1 MTGDTTKSPTLCIID
16 CALGFSENVRLIPYP
31 QANEFFWRFFEM
43 NNFSRAT
50 SAFVLTASLLASS
63 VAAVAQTPASKP
75 AADAQNT
82 SQTKTQSEQKQAQTE
97 PTAEQKA
104 AATQPAATAV
114 KTSNKTLSTNDD
126 PNMIGKRN
134 INSGLIAKMSG
145 STEKEV
151 RMGREAAAEVDRQ
164 AKFVD
169 DPAITEYVN
178 RVGQNIVLHSD
189 AKVPFTIKVI
199 DSDEVNAF
207 ALPGGFFYVNKGL
220 ILAADNEAE
229 LAGVMAHE
237 IAHVAARHAV
247 ENQTKASLLEY
258 AALGGSIFL
267 GGIPGMIYQNT
278 AGIGLLGIF
287 MKFSRGAEE
296 EADKLGVQYMYA
308 AGYDPGAMATM
319 FEKLEAKNKKKPG
332 FVARAFSTHPAP
344 PDRRAS
350 ALALAARFPEHEEY
364 VISSSEFQRVKNRL
378 LRLSNARA
386 STAGA
391 IAAGDD
397 NGAPGRPTLKRRQPT
412 PDDST
417 TTPDGDQQQKTEAPK
432 LKKDPETTKTPDKP

>member
-1 MTGDTTKSPTLCIID
+1 MTSISRITTAFILVSAVILSSIAGFAQTTQTTPSTDKTASSTKSQD
-16 CALGFSENVRLIPYP
+16 
-31 QANEFFWRFFEM
+31 
-43 NNFSRAT
+43 
-50 SAFVLTASLLASS
+50 
-63 VAAVAQTPASKP
+63 QT
-75 AADAQNT
+75 
-82 SQTKTQSEQKQAQTE
+82 
-97 PTAEQKA
+97 
-104 AATQPAATAV
+104 ATATTA
-114 KTSNKTLSTNDD
+114 KNDSKNDTKAPPPLPPKSNKPLSVNDD

-134 INSGLIAKMSG
+134 INKGIIAKMSG

-151 RMGREAAAEVDRQ
+151 RMGRELAAEVDRQ
-164 AKFVD
+164 AKFID
-169 DPAITEYVN
+169 DPVITEYVN

-220 ILAADNEAE
+220 ILVADNEAE

-237 IAHVAARHAV
+237 TGHVAARHAM

-258 AALGGSIFL
+258 LALGGSIFL

-278 AGIGLLGIF
+278 AGLGLLGIF
-287 MKFSRGAEE
+287 MKFSRSAEE
-296 EADKLGVQYMYA
+296 EADRLGVQYMWA
-308 AGYDPGAMATM
+308 AGYDPTAMATM

-332 FVARAFSTHPAP
+332 LISRAFASHPAP

-350 ALALAARFPEHEEY
+350 ALALAARFPEHDEY
-364 VISSSEFQRVKNRL
+364 VISTSEFQRVKAKL

-386 STAGA
+386 TAAGA
-391 IAAGDD
+391 LPSGDD
-397 NGAPGRPTLKRRQPT
+397 GAPGRPTLKRRQPT

-417 TTPDGDQQQKTEAPK
+417 TNPDGTEQKPADKQQPPK
-432 LKKDPETTKTPDKP
+432 LKRNDGTTPPPPQE

>member
-1 MTGDTTKSPTLCIID
+1 
-16 CALGFSENVRLIPYP
+16 
-31 QANEFFWRFFEM
+31 M

-50 SAFVLTASLLASS
+50 SALVLMASLMASS
-63 VAAVAQTPASKP
+63 MAAVGQTTTQKP
-75 AADAQNT
+75 SEPPPDVPVLK
-82 SQTKTQSEQKQAQTE
+82 KTPAQTE
-97 PTAEQKA
+97 AAKTQAPTT
-104 AATQPAATAV
+104 ATKQADKRATPNITPSSTAS
-114 KTSNKTLSTNDD
+114 KKTLSTNED
-126 PNMIGKRN
+126 PAMIGKRN
-134 INSGLIAKMSG
+134 INSGIIAKMSG

-169 DPAITEYVN
+169 DPIISEYVN

-220 ILAADNEAE
+220 LLAADNEAE

-267 GGIPGMIYQNT
+267 GGIPGLIYQNT

-332 FVARAFSTHPAP
+332 FISRAFASHPAP

-350 ALALAARFPEHEEY
+350 SLALAARFPENEEY

-386 STAGA
+386 ATTGA
-391 IAAGDD
+391 IAGGEEG
-397 NGAPGRPTLKRRQPT
+397 GAPGRPTLKRRQPT

-417 TTPDGDQQQKTEAPK
+417 TTTPDGETKPAESTAPPK
-432 LKKDPETTKTPDKP
+432 LKRNDVPKTPDPDKP

>member
-1 MTGDTTKSPTLCIID
+1 
-16 CALGFSENVRLIPYP
+16 
-31 QANEFFWRFFEM
+31 M

-50 SAFVLTASLLASS
+50 SALVLTASLLASS
-63 VAAVAQTPASKP
+63 VAAVGQTSTTKTTEQAQ
-75 AADAQNT
+75 QT
-82 SQTKTQSEQKQAQTE
+82 SQTQTQTETKQAAAEPKTE
-97 PTAEQKA
+97 PKA
-104 AATQPAATAV
+104 QPATTTARS
-114 KTSNKTLSTNDD
+114 TSTKPLSTNENPD
-126 PNMIGKRN
+126 MIGKRN
-134 INSGLIAKMSG
+134 INTGIIAKMSG

-151 RMGREAAAEVDRQ
+151 RQGREAAAEVDRQ

-169 DPAITEYVN
+169 DPVITEYVN

-258 AALGGSIFL
+258 AALGGSILL

-287 MKFSRGAEE
+287 MKFSRAAEE

-332 FVARAFSTHPAP
+332 FIARAFATHPAP

-364 VISSSEFQRVKNRL
+364 VISSSEFQRVKARL

-391 IAAGDD
+391 IAAGEEG
-397 NGAPGRPTLKRRQPT
+397 GAPGRPTLKRRQPT

-417 TTPDGDQQQKTEAPK
+417 TTPTDGEQPKSTEAPPK
-432 LKKDPETTKTPDKP
+432 LKKNDPGTSGTTKTPDKP

>member
-1 MTGDTTKSPTLCIID
+1 
-16 CALGFSENVRLIPYP
+16 
-31 QANEFFWRFFEM
+31 M

-50 SAFVLTASLLASS
+50 GAFLLASCLLGS
-63 VAAVAQTPASKP
+63 STISLAQQPAPKP
-75 AADAQNT
+75 TEPA
-82 SQTKTQSEQKQAQTE
+82 SQTKT
-97 PTAEQKA
+97 
-104 AATQPAATAV
+104 ATQTAAKPDAKQKTQAPAATTTTA
-114 KTSNKTLSTNDD
+114 KSNKPLSTNED
-126 PNMIGKRN
+126 PAMIGKRN
-134 INSGLIAKMSG
+134 INGGFIGKIAG
-145 STEKEV
+145 GTEKEV
-151 RMGREAAAEVDRQ
+151 RQGREAAAEVDRQ
-164 AKFVD
+164 AKFIE
-169 DPAITEYVN
+169 DPVITEYVN

-220 ILAADNEAE
+220 LLAADNEAE

-247 ENQTKASLLEY
+247 ENQAKASLLEY
-258 AALGGSIFL
+258 AALGASIFI

-332 FVARAFSTHPAP
+332 FISRAFATHPAP
-344 PDRRAS
+344 PDRRAT

-386 STAGA
+386 STTGA
-391 IAAGDD
+391 IQGVDE
-397 NGAPGRPTLKRRQPT
+397 NGAPGRPTLKRRNPT
-412 PDDST
+412 PEDPAA
-417 TTPDGDQQQKTEAPK
+417 TTPDGEQKPADTNAPPK
-432 LKKDPETTKTPDKP
+432 LKRNDGGTTPTKTPDKP

>member
-1 MTGDTTKSPTLCIID
+1 
-16 CALGFSENVRLIPYP
+16 
-31 QANEFFWRFFEM
+31 M

-50 SAFVLTASLLASS
+50 SAFVLTASLLVSS
-63 VAAVAQTPASKP
+63 VAAVAQTPAPKP
-75 AADAQNT
+75 
-82 SQTKTQSEQKQAQTE
+82 
-97 PTAEQKA
+97 AEQKPADQSAKTEAEAKPAEDKKTDDKKAKATTTATTATTA
-104 AATQPAATAV
+104 A
-114 KTSNKTLSTNDD
+114 KSNKPLTTNED
-126 PNMIGKRN
+126 PAMIGKRN
-134 INSGLIAKMSG
+134 INGGILIPKLSG
-145 STEKEV
+145 SIEKEV
-151 RMGREAAAEVDRQ
+151 RLGREAAAEVDRQ

-169 DPAITEYVN
+169 DPLITEYVN

-189 AKVPFTIKVI
+189 SKVPFTIKVI

-220 ILAADNEAE
+220 LLAADNEAE

-247 ENQTKASLLEY
+247 ENQAKASLLEY
-258 AALGGSIFL
+258 AAIGASIFL

-287 MKFSRGAEE
+287 MKFNRAAEE

-332 FVARAFSTHPAP
+332 FIARAFSTHPAP
-344 PDRRAS
+344 PDRRAA
-350 ALALAARFPEHEEY
+350 ALALAARFPENEEY
-364 VISSSEFQRVKNRL
+364 VISSSEFQRVKSRL

-391 IAAGDD
+391 IAAGED
-397 NGAPGRPTLKRRQPT
+397 GSAPGRPTLKRRQPT

-417 TTPDGDQQQKTEAPK
+417 ATPEGETKPTEAPPK
-432 LKKDPETTKTPDKP
+432 LKRAETEPAKTPDKP